1 MPKPARYVN
10 DVVRGPYRSF
20 WKHSGGGGNYWAS
33 GSAECLLSRTYVDI
47 PATVVNVKRED
58 GSYPVSAYHMHRLV
72 VKTSGKPLHNVEKI
86 DYYET
91 GYWGWYTSDSTASP
105 EFPSDLMVP
114 SGKDAAEFILPGVI
128 MTTNVDA
135 RARVKFLSKL
145 ADASGKD
152 QVQLG
157 AALGEIRETI
167 GMTADLAQGITSGV
181 RSIARNL
188 SQAPTTVARA
198 LDSLRR
204 YGKKETAS
212 RVLHGDVRL
221 LERIVEGWLV
231 VQFGIKPLLH
241 DIYDGTVWAQAAATK
256 GENPLRVHIRG
267 GAEDTAT
274 DVELLHTQNNVNAAT
289 YWLAGLYAQSVKVSY
304 ACDYYIPTN
313 PSVTQQLGL
322 YNPISVGWEV
332 ARFSW
337 MVDYV
342 VDIGGWLRS
351 MMAADQ
357 CSFLE
362 GTKSVVRRSG
372 LTDVIDVTSRY
383 DSVLRLPMK
392 PGKPLVSADFFDR
405 TVLAHGVMPPL
416 LPGMKSKL
424 NLHRLA
430 NSLAALTTLVGARQS
445 GGPWH
450 LRP

>member
-1 MPKPARYVN
+1 MPTPARFVN
-10 DVVRGPYRSF
+10 DVVRVPYHAF
-20 WKHSGGGGNYWAS
+20 WKHSGGGGNYWAT
-33 GSAECLLSRTYVDI
+33 GKRECLVSRTYVDI

-58 GSYPVSAYHMHRLV
+58 GTYPVSAYHMHRLV
-72 VKTSGKPLHNVEKI
+72 VRASGKPLHNNQVI
-86 DYYET
+86 DYWTT
-91 GYWGWYTSDSTASP
+91 GYWGWYTSDATTST
-105 EFPSDLMVP
+105 ELPSDLMVP
-114 SGKDAAEFILPGVI
+114 SGREAAEFLLPGGSF
-128 MTTNVDA
+128 MTNVDT

-145 ADASGKD
+145 ANASGKD

-167 GMTADLAQGITSGV
+167 GMTADLATGIVGGV
-181 RSIARNL
+181 RKIARNL
-188 SQAPTTVARA
+188 NHSPSTIARA
-198 LDSLRR
+198 LDSIRK
-204 YGKKETAS
+204 YGFKETAN
-212 RVLHGDVRL
+212 RVLHGDTVL
-221 LERIVEGWLV
+221 LERVVQGWLV
-231 VQFGIKPLLH
+231 YQFGIVPLVH

-256 GENPLRVHIRG
+256 GEYPLRVHIRG
-267 GAEDTAT
+267 GAEDTV
-274 DVELLHTQNNVNAAT
+274 DVERIHTRDSVNSAT
-289 YWLAGLYAQSVKVSY
+289 YFLVGQYRQSGKVSY

-322 YNPISVGWEV
+322 YNPLAVAWEV

-337 MVDYV
+337 LVDYV
-342 VDIGGWLRS
+342 VDIGGWFRS

-372 LTDVIDVTSRY
+372 LTKVVDRTSDY
-383 DSVLRLPMK
+383 IPALKLPMK
-392 PGKPLVSADFFDR
+392 PGLPIVSADFFDR

-416 LPGMKSKL
+416 LPGIKSKM